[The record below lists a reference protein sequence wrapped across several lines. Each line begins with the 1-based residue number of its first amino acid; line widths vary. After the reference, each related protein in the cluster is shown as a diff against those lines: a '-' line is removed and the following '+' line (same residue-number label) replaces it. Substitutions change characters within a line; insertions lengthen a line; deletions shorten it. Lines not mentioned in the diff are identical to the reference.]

1 MSVHLDVFFV
11 GIYSTMHTFTR
22 IEIRSGKKNA
32 EHTDINLW
40 CSTCQNQIF
49 NTELQLDSVF
59 ICGKVRSQKR
69 VCVQRKGAENQV
81 HIKNPAHVWQEPCSN
96 PVSYKCQTML
106 AVISVE
112 YVSFQTLWE
121 DVCKR
126 DVNKNYSRKLML
138 HFRYFIYIFFVCSA
152 QSSFGILTCSGL
164 QIPLFLHKHR
174 GITSSSNSDLLPF
187 PLISDR
193 PFN

>member
-1 MSVHLDVFFV
+1 
-11 GIYSTMHTFTR
+11 MHTFTC
-22 IEIRSGKKNA
+22 IEIRSGKKCRAHRHNPLMQ
-32 EHTDINLW
+32 HLSKSD
-40 CSTCQNQIF
+40 
-49 NTELQLDSVF
+49 LQHRIATGFSF
-59 ICGKVRSQKR
+59 HRSQKR

-106 AVISVE
+106 AEISVE

-138 HFRYFIYIFFVCSA
+138 HFPYFTYIFFVCSA
-152 QSSFGILTCSGL
+152 QSSFGILTRSGL

>member
-11 GIYSTMHTFTR
+11 GIYSTMHTIE
-22 IEIRSGKKNA
+22 IEIRS
-32 EHTDINLW
+32 EHTDITLW

-59 ICGKVRSQKR
+59 ICGKVRKR
-69 VCVQRKGAENQV
+69 VCVQRKRAENQV

-106 AVISVE
+106 AEISVE
-112 YVSFQTLWE
+112 HVSFQTLWE

-174 GITSSSNSDLLPF
+174 GITSNSDLLPF

-193 PFN
+193 PFD